1 MDTGRPAKPEHE
13 HDVVDSPPSV
23 TDEELFE
30 AYLAARLEQ
39 ALDTLNRAR
48 EELAAQPED
57 FSRALQVMRRVYE
70 LRELRAQLE
79 SQRSRVAA
87 ARNAAGLEPASAGEP
102 QQVEQPTASPGFRA
116 VQSEQADKVMA
127 ALTTR
132 PRTCPS
138 CQALLSIAADHCRC
152 GYTVEAGSES
162 PQPDAPALHP
172 IPDSPRT
179 AS

>member
-1 MDTGRPAKPEHE
+1 MDTGHPARPEHE
-13 HDVVDSPPSV
+13 HDVADSPASV

-79 SQRSRVAA
+79 TQRSRVAA
-87 ARNAAGLEPASAGEP
+87 ARDAAGLESVSAGEP
-102 QQVEQPTASPGFRA
+102 QGVEQPTASPGFRA
-116 VQSEQADKVMA
+116 AQSEQADRVMA
-127 ALTTR
+127 ALTAR

-138 CQALLSIAADHCRC
+138 CQALLSIATKYCHC
-152 GYTVEAGSES
+152 GYAVEARSES
-162 PQPDAPALHP
+162 PQPEAPAQHP
-172 IPDSPRT
+172 TSDLPRT